1 MIIMNIS
8 REILKDYINW
18 EHWDRVV
25 EETKQ
30 EIRECLK
37 DYENTKRK
45 NSYACYGYN
54 QDGELVHVWSNLKE
68 MTKAFDN
75 NCSATICKY
84 VKNQWVLH
92 GCLVTKEKLSKDT
105 AFELYKRAIEHG
117 NVFSTEHKANP
128 VYTYNQNGKL
138 VGVYRSM
145 RTWAEKEHDNKSIST
160 IYYEDR
166 IVNDKLVSLNKYDE
180 EKAKQQYSHTKQ
192 VIPRLY
198 SKRRKYDVY
207 NLEGELVKK
216 NCNGEQA
223 AKIIGM
229 SKTVFNRKTLSLNS
243 EEFNKNG
250 FLVKVKY

>member
-216 NCNGEQA
+216 NCNVKQVVS
-223 AKIIGM
+223 IIGM
-229 SKTVFNRKTLSLNS
+229 TQYELNKLTINS